1 MHSWYNIGI
10 KPQQPTKASC
20 RDRQHYPDNTVYS
33 RSRFNECKQFNFWE
47 EHIVYL
53 DVFLLFVETAE
64 IIEL

>member
-1 MHSWYNIGI
+1 MHSI
-10 KPQQPTKASC
+10 S
-20 RDRQHYPDNTVYS
+20 
-33 RSRFNECKQFNFWE
+33 SRFNECKQFNFWE

>member
-33 RSRFNECKQFNFWE
+33 RAPRIASARDLMSVNNLISGKN
-47 EHIVYL
+47 I
-53 DVFLLFVETAE
+53 
-64 IIEL
+64 